1 MNEVFITSLIIGF
14 AGGVHCLGMCGAVV
28 GILSNNLPENVK
40 NNPKKVIKYQ
50 LTYNIGRIFSY
61 ATMGLIFASFASILS
76 SQVGMSKFEMI
87 MRIFSSVMMILIGF
101 FIAGFGNKTI
111 NKIEKL
117 GQGLWSKLQP
127 LSQKYIPVKNFKSAF
142 LFGFLW
148 GGIPCGLVYSALVLT
163 LSATPIDGFLIML
176 FFGIGT
182 LPALLAIAGFGF
194 GLARFLRKNVVQ
206 KASGIIVIILGIW
219 SLAMPIMHSMGNHN
233 SEMHND
239 KNHQKMNHT
248 HNKNTITNE

>member
-1 MNEVFITSLIIGF
+1 
-14 AGGVHCLGMCGAVV
+14 
-28 GILSNNLPENVK
+28 
-40 NNPKKVIKYQ
+40 
-50 LTYNIGRIFSY
+50 
-61 ATMGLIFASFASILS
+61 
-76 SQVGMSKFEMI
+76 
-87 MRIFSSVMMILIGF
+87 
-101 FIAGFGNKTI
+101 
-111 NKIEKL
+111 
-117 GQGLWSKLQP
+117 
-127 LSQKYIPVKNFKSAF
+127 
-142 LFGFLW
+142 
-148 GGIPCGLVYSALVLT
+148 
-163 LSATPIDGFLIML
+163 ML

-248 HNKNTITNE
+248 QQKHNHQ